1 MKMVCWT
8 CNRQEK
14 SPSRL
19 LGGDFLLSKKK
30 DEDGLV
36 QGGYK
41 SDQAE
46 DNARDIG
53 NKDRP
58 VLVLLQKGVAA
69 PKGAVEGYI
78 VMTFSDKPN
87 SRYQRYRV
95 LQEAFSDFIRCH
107 IPTD

>member
-1 MKMVCWT
+1 MKTACWT

-36 QGGYK
+36 QGSYK

-69 PKGAVEGYI
+69 LKGAVDGG
-78 VMTFSDKPN
+78 N
-87 SRYQRYRV
+87 QRLHGIAILAVQVVDDLRN
-95 LQEAFSDFIRCH
+95 I
-107 IPTD
+107 

>member
-1 MKMVCWT
+1 MKMACWT

-36 QGGYK
+36 QGSYK

-46 DNARDIG
+46 DKRVSRMLCKKG
-53 NKDRP
+53 NFVRMNW
-58 VLVLLQKGVAA
+58 Q
-69 PKGAVEGYI
+69 
-78 VMTFSDKPN
+78 F
-87 SRYQRYRV
+87 
-95 LQEAFSDFIRCH
+95 
-107 IPTD
+107 

>member
-1 MKMVCWT
+1 M
-8 CNRQEK
+8 
-14 SPSRL
+14 
-19 LGGDFLLSKKK
+19 
-30 DEDGLV
+30 

-78 VMTFSDKPN
+78 VMTFSDKSN

-95 LQEAFSDFIRCH
+95 LQEAFPILSGVTYL
-107 IPTD
+107 PTKMRLSKGNRSKLKYMQLLYVQYGV

>member
-1 MKMVCWT
+1 MKMACWT

-36 QGGYK
+36 QGSYK

-46 DNARDIG
+46 DNTRDIG

-58 VLVLLQKGVAA
+58 VLVLLQKGVVA
-69 PKGAVEGYI
+69 PKGAVDGGNQRLHGI
-78 VMTFSDKPN
+78 AILAVQQVRV
-87 SRYQRYRV
+87 SRMLCKKGNFVRMNWQ
-95 LQEAFSDFIRCH
+95 F
-107 IPTD
+107 

>member
-1 MKMVCWT
+1 MKMACWT

-36 QGGYK
+36 QGSYK

-69 PKGAVEGYI
+69 PKGAVDGG
-78 VMTFSDKPN
+78 N
-87 SRYQRYRV
+87 QRLHGIAILAVQVVDDLRN
-95 LQEAFSDFIRCH
+95 I
-107 IPTD
+107 

>member
-1 MKMVCWT
+1 MVCWT

-69 PKGAVEGYI
+69 PKGAVDGG
-78 VMTFSDKPN
+78 N
-87 SRYQRYRV
+87 QRLHGIAITYKGHSHAPA
-95 LQEAFSDFIRCH
+95 LCPEKQKSPETAWF
-107 IPTD
+107 PG